1 MKKIVVLSLMVV
13 SILAIASVCMA
24 ASYRLK
30 YKFAPGQKWICT
42 FASKNE
48 SNFMGQKS
56 VNQSKH
62 IYEYSVSKG
71 PKKGWVKL
79 TARIKPPKGSSGA
92 GQMDLSKLRFTADV
106 HSSGEIRN
114 IQYSGNVMPDMG
126 GHSNQMTPQM
136 KAMMEQSYKMIPE
149 AYKNS
154 IFWFPEVPENKLEIG
169 DEFDVQRKM
178 AMGGSGSAMQMES
191 VSKQI
196 FTLEEASQ
204 GLAYFSVRQR
214 SVTKAGVSMGGG
226 SKTKVAGKGE
236 AVFDLKKGMW
246 LELTEKSRAKVKITG
261 LAGMGENDQD
271 LNIIAKYEIEQK

>member
-1 MKKIVVLSLMVV
+1 MKKILVFSLMVV
-13 SILAIASVCMA
+13 SILAIATVSMA

-42 FASKNE
+42 FSSKNE
-48 SNFMGQKS
+48 SSFMGKKN

-79 TARIKPPKGSSGA
+79 TARIKPQKGASGA

-106 HSSGEIRN
+106 HSSGEIRK
-114 IQYSGNVMPDMG
+114 IQYSGNVMPDLG
-126 GHSNQMTPQM
+126 ENSDQLTPQM
-136 KAMMEQSYKMIPE
+136 KAMMEQSFKMIPE
-149 AYKNS
+149 AYKHS
-154 IFWFPEVPENKLEIG
+154 IFWFPEVPEDKLQIG

-191 VSKQI
+191 VSRQV
-196 FTLEEASQ
+196 FTLEEVSQ
-204 GLAYFSVRQR
+204 DLAYFSVKQR
-214 SVTKAGVSMGGG
+214 SVSKAGGSTAGS
-226 SKTKVAGKGE
+226 SKTKIAGKGE

-246 LELTEKSRAKVKITG
+246 LELTEKSRAKVKIGG
-261 LAGMGENDQD
+261 LTGMGENDQD
-271 LNIIAKYEIEQK
+271 MNIISKFEIEQK